1 MAVCFQS
8 RWYATSA
15 GGQLPRRLEHDAI
28 RPGNRGARES
38 YARIFA
44 VLRIPV
50 KLITDSGVKPIT
62 DSGQTGHL
70 SERSDA
76 GLGL

>member
-1 MAVCFQS
+1 MLPKAVLAFHPLLPKGALRNAFWPPHRARGS
-8 RWYATSA
+8 RKDS
-15 GGQLPRRLEHDAI
+15 DK
-28 RPGNRGARES
+28 
-38 YARIFA
+38 
-44 VLRIPV
+44 LRIPV

>member
-1 MAVCFQS
+1 MV
-8 RWYATSA
+8 
-15 GGQLPRRLEHDAI
+15 
-28 RPGNRGARES
+28 
-38 YARIFA
+38 
-44 VLRIPV
+44 RIPV

>member
-1 MAVCFQS
+1 MTMGCISGLRVQGGG
-8 RWYATSA
+8 SA
-15 GGQLPRRLEHDAI
+15 HDAPA
-28 RPGNRGARES
+28 RPGIGVES
-38 YARIFA
+38 
-44 VLRIPV
+44 VRIPV